1 MSNNPNLISEEQ
13 ASSME
18 AVESSPVVP
27 GQAPGGAPAPQ
38 PHDMPQFFSG
48 SIARQLQLDTAFSGT
63 ETASPR
69 VPKHSLMPFG
79 LQASGFT
86 NAAAQSTASKTS
98 VVPTPSVTLFYQE
111 VTDDGSTPL
120 PQRNILNF
128 IGTTVADDG
137 SLASTD
143 VTVNVT
149 LQAPS
154 SLFTLATQTVL
165 ANAPLVLALATQSAN
180 LFFAGPVTGAAAA
193 PNFRAIDAS
202 HDITGVLPVANGGT
216 GDSTLAANEL
226 LVGRGTSPVA
236 SIPTVSAGYIL
247 VDNGPGVDPSF
258 QPPPA
263 SSGYNQSIIVD
274 TQVMSDDYWIAVE
287 TTGSPQWALPLT
299 VM

>member
-86 NAAAQSTASKTS
+86 NAAVQSTASKTS

-111 VTDDGSTPL
+111 VTDDGSTL

-216 GDSTLAANEL
+216 GQSTLPAHEI
-226 LVGRGTSPVA
+226 LVGEGTSPVA
-236 SIPTVSAGYIL
+236 SIGNATAGYL
-247 VDNGPGVDPSF
+247 LTSNGSGADPTF
-258 QPPPA
+258 QPAPVPPP
-263 SSGYNQSIIVD
+263 SQYNVAFYVD
-274 TQVMSDDYWIAVE
+274 SQIMSDDYWLAVD
-287 TTGSPQWALPLT
+287 TNPPGWAYPKT

>member
-86 NAAAQSTASKTS
+86 NAAVQSTASKTS
-98 VVPTPSVTLFYQE
+98 VPTPSVTLFYQE
-111 VTDDGSTPL
+111 VTDDGSTL

-193 PNFRAIDAS
+193 PNFRAIDAP

-216 GDSTLAANEL
+216 GQSTLPAHEI
-226 LVGRGTSPVA
+226 LVGEGTSPVA
-236 SIPTVSAGYIL
+236 SIGNATAGYL
-247 VDNGPGVDPSF
+247 LTSNGPGADPTF
-258 QPPPA
+258 QPAPVPPP
-263 SSGYNQSIIVD
+263 SQYNVAFYVD
-274 TQVMSDDYWIAVE
+274 SQIMSDDYWLAVD
-287 TTGSPQWALPLT
+287 TNPPGWAYPKT